1 MRGKLFKSIF
11 SGYMLFFLNSIIAI
25 FLTPFILNYISKEE
39 YGLYIL
45 CLDFLSWF
53 AFLQFGTNKVIESK
67 ATHQLAQNDYQSL
80 NYSFNASFFF
90 QILVGLMIIPL
101 FYFTIKGNI
110 NDEQV
115 LNANILIF
123 LFSVSAGI
131 SVFKSLYSAVIIATK
146 KIYIDNYINI
156 GFSIFN
162 LILVI
167 LLIPILKVLGLAY
180 INLLIVI
187 LILIRSHFRL
197 RHLLPQI
204 RVSLAK
210 FSFSELKKLLSTG
223 IYFTLGSIS
232 TILLVK
238 IDSFIIGRE
247 LGLEVVGFFYITV
260 KIFILFQKVCNVF
273 LNNFRPHLGQF
284 YAKNEFKSIHL
295 IFEFLNH
302 KFLIFVLFCTS
313 ILMMINKFF
322 IGFWVGGEFYLGN
335 NFSVLFGF
343 AILLEILTLP
353 SRIVLIPSLYEIKHI
368 NYFRLFEALFRCFGI
383 IVLFQYFG
391 LEIMPIMSIIS
402 SIFFGHFF
410 FDHKIK
416 KYFKSDGINQIG
428 SNYLLLTFLSV
439 LIIIMYAFDIVI
451 YFKYLIF
458 IISLLYLTKLLFDIA
473 DLNKDYNKIKN
484 LLK

>member
-25 FLTPFILNYISKEE
+25 FLTPFILKYISKEE

-187 LILIRSHFRL
+187 LILI
-197 RHLLPQI
+197 
-204 RVSLAK
+204 
-210 FSFSELKKLLSTG
+210 
-223 IYFTLGSIS
+223 
-232 TILLVK
+232 
-238 IDSFIIGRE
+238 
-247 LGLEVVGFFYITV
+247 
-260 KIFILFQKVCNVF
+260 KV
-273 LNNFRPHLGQF
+273 
-284 YAKNEFKSIHL
+284 
-295 IFEFLNH
+295 
-302 KFLIFVLFCTS
+302 
-313 ILMMINKFF
+313 
-322 IGFWVGGEFYLGN
+322 
-335 NFSVLFGF
+335 
-343 AILLEILTLP
+343 
-353 SRIVLIPSLYEIKHI
+353 
-368 NYFRLFEALFRCFGI
+368 
-383 IVLFQYFG
+383 
-391 LEIMPIMSIIS
+391 
-402 SIFFGHFF
+402 
-410 FDHKIK
+410 
-416 KYFKSDGINQIG
+416 
-428 SNYLLLTFLSV
+428 
-439 LIIIMYAFDIVI
+439 
-451 YFKYLIF
+451 
-458 IISLLYLTKLLFDIA
+458 
-473 DLNKDYNKIKN
+473 
-484 LLK
+484 